1 MSHKRRKLNRA
12 NSKNLSNNLKTQGN
26 VCKATEVNTN
36 GTIENY
42 QQLDGNNGEDSQNA
56 NNILL
61 GEGIINSDRCEASQT
76 DCSSDLHVSNQT
88 VTSHES
94 VWADHSSYKPRGN
107 KKSSHDQG
115 DDHEESSR

>member
-42 QQLDGNNGEDSQNA
+42 QQLDGNNSEDSQNA
-56 NNILL
+56 NKQ
-61 GEGIINSDRCEASQT
+61 SDRCEASQT
-76 DCSSDLHVSNQT
+76 DCSSNLHVSNQT

-94 VWADHSSYKPRGN
+94 IWADHSSYNPRGN